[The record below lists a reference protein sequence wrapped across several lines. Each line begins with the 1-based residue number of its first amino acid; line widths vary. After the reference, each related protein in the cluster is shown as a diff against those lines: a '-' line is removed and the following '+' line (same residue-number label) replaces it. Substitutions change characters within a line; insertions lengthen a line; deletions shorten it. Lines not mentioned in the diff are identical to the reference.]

1 MVFFCMIEMEERMQ
15 PKPVVS
21 ILFLV
26 WSLIEVVRWVPLLI
40 ICFLF
45 KKKNYLLGFLFT
57 TNFLSLFFIYHQLSV
72 FVFYLPPTLDSQKR
86 YSVNFG
92 INFLAASFKLKIKFE
107 ISRRKF
113 FNILIVVMIYH
124 TWAVIDF

>member
-45 KKKNYLLGFLFT
+45 KKKKLFT
-57 TNFLSLFFIYHQLSV
+57 WFFIYHQLSV

-124 TWAVIDF
+124 T